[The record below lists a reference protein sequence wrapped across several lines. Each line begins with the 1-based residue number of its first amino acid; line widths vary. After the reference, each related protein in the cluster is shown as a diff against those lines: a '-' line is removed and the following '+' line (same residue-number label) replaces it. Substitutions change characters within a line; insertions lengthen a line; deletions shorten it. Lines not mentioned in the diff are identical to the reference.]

1 MAEESEMG
9 TFSCRLEIL
18 SADGIRSETVE
29 ALVDTG
35 STYTCLPDG
44 LLRGLGLVPGWQM
57 AAELADGRIVYDSI
71 GEARIRLE
79 GKEISTV
86 VTFVPDDSPILLGA
100 YTLEGIGMGV
110 DPARRRLVPAVAIR
124 RGSSNGRSSRT
135 C

>member
-9 TFSCRLEIL
+9 TFRCSLEIF
-18 SADGIRSETVE
+18 SADGSRSETVE
-29 ALVDTG
+29 AMVDTG

-44 LLRGLGLVPGWQM
+44 LLRGLGLVPARRM
-57 AAELADGRIVYDSI
+57 AAELADGRIVHDAV

-79 GKEISTV
+79 GIEFSTV

-110 DPARRRLVPAVAIR
+110 DPASRRLVPAVAIR
-124 RGSSNGRSSRT
+124 RGSSNGRSSRI

>member
-9 TFSCRLEIL
+9 TFRCSLEIF
-18 SADGIRSETVE
+18 SADGSRSETVE
-29 ALVDTG
+29 AMVDTG

-110 DPARRRLVPAVAIR
+110 DPASRRLVPAVAIR
-124 RGSSNGRSSRT
+124 RGSSNGRTSRT